1 MQFYCDY
8 IYFKTS
14 SLKQFFRLVYNFK
27 TNDLYDHINN
37 FKILKIYFVSNNNEP
52 LKKNNSQFF
61 IYDL

>member
-14 SLKQFFRLVYNFK
+14 SLKRFFRLVYNFK

-37 FKILKIYFVSNNNEP
+37 FKILKKYFVSNNN
-52 LKKNNSQFF
+52 
-61 IYDL
+61 